1 MNEQILLLAQLA
13 SVDANLDELHDEL
26 GDLPQE
32 VKRLEQN
39 VRQKSDTA
47 HVTKT
52 QIDEIET
59 LQGTAHITM
68 QEMHDK
74 ETKLSQ
80 QQFQVKNNREFDAI
94 TKEIEHVKVERAE
107 LDERLRTA
115 SVKLEN
121 LQNQFTTHQSELDEA
136 REVLHAK
143 EKELEHLTGDHNV
156 ELKKFIELRLRL
168 IAKIDDTV
176 EAEYERIRTFHREAA
191 VCIRRNSCSGCF
203 SAIPSQRI
211 MEMKYN
217 RDRLYTCENCG
228 RILYTEDVQD
238 EVDAMVEEGNL

>member
-1 MNEQILLLAQLA
+1 MNEQIFLLAQLA

-26 GDLPQE
+26 GDLPAE

-39 VRQKSDTA
+39 VRQKTEVA

-52 QIDEIET
+52 QIDEIEH
-59 LQGTAHITM
+59 LQGNSHVSI
-68 QEMHDK
+68 QEMQDK
-74 ETKLSQ
+74 ETKLSA

-94 TKEIEHVKVERAE
+94 TKEIDHIKVERSE
-107 LDERLRTA
+107 LDDRLRTA

-121 LQNQFTTHQSELDEA
+121 LNNTYQIQTAELAEA
-136 REVLHAK
+136 QEVLNDK
-143 EKELEHLTGDHNV
+143 EKELELLTGDHNE
-156 ELKKFIELRLRL
+156 ELKKFIDARLKI
-168 IAKIDDTV
+168 IAKLDDTV
-176 EAEYERIRTFHREAA
+176 EGEYERIRTFHREAA

-228 RILYTEDVQD
+228 RILYTEDVQT
-238 EVDAMVEEGNL
+238 EIDAMVEEGNL